1 MGRPLADI
9 DIEKVADLALRGAS
23 NNEIAHLLDVD
34 DQTIINR
41 FSKLLDKKRAE
52 RRVWLR
58 DLQSNKAKQGD
69 TTMLIWLGKNILD
82 QTDKVEQQHSGGV
95 TIKVEYE
102 DVEPSAAESDQ
113 SNPSDL

>member
-9 DIEKVADLALRGAS
+9 DEEEVAKLAYAGARNS
-23 NNEIAHLLDVD
+23 EIAYILGVD
-34 DQTIINR
+34 DTTIVNR
-41 FSKLLDKKRAE
+41 FSRLLDKKRAE

-58 DLQSNKAKQGD
+58 GLQNAKANMGD
-69 TTMLIWLGKNILD
+69 TAMQIWLGKNILD

-102 DVEPSAAESDQ
+102 DIEPNAAA
-113 SNPSDL
+113 PPRDLA